1 MNELKEKT
9 GISQIRIK
17 QFHEKIFAWW
27 KKNKRSLPW
36 RETTNP
42 YYIMISEIMLQQTQV
57 NRSIE
62 KYLEFIEKYPTIK
75 ELAEA
80 SVSSVLKNWSGL
92 GYNRRALWLHE
103 AANQIL
109 TLKEFP
115 KTQEELQK
123 LKGIG
128 PYTSRSILIFAFN
141 YDIATVDI
149 NIRRILIAENFAK
162 EKTKEKELF
171 IIAQKLLPKSKARDW
186 HNALMDYGSLVL
198 TSAKTG
204 IKPKT
209 ATSNHSKEN
218 RRFRGV
224 IVKYLTRNSKVKKEQ
239 LVKDCNIPTEK
250 IADILEDLIA
260 DGLVTK
266 RKKYYT
272 LPE

>member
-1 MNELKEKT
+1 MNELKEMT
-9 GISQIRIK
+9 RISEAKIK
-17 QFHEKIFAWW
+17 KFHEKIFAWW
-27 KKNKRSLPW
+27 KKNKRLLPW

-57 NRSIE
+57 NRSKE
-62 KYLEFIEKYPTIK
+62 KYLEFIKNYPTIE

-80 SVSSVLKNWSGL
+80 SISSVLTSWSGL

-103 AANQIL
+103 AANQIVK
-109 TLKEFP
+109 LKEFP

-141 YDIATVDI
+141 YDIATVDT
-149 NIRRILIAENFAK
+149 NIRRILITENFAK
-162 EKTKEKELF
+162 EQTKEKELF
-171 IIAQKLLPKSKARDW
+171 TIAQKLLPKGKARDW

-209 ATSNHSKEN
+209 TTSSKSKEN
-218 RRFRGV
+218 RLFRGR
-224 IVKYLTRNSKVKKEQ
+224 IVKYLTRNSKAKKEQ
-239 LVKDCNIPTEK
+239 LVKECKIPAEK
-250 IADILEDLIA
+250 INDILVGLIA
-260 DGLVTK
+260 DGLVAKTK
-266 RKKYYT
+266 EDYM
-272 LPE
+272 LPV

>member
-1 MNELKEKT
+1 MT
-9 GISQIRIK
+9 SISERKIK
-17 QFHEKIFAWW
+17 NFHESIFTWW

-42 YYIMISEIMLQQTQV
+42 YYIMIAEIMLQQTQV

-62 KYLEFIEKYPTIK
+62 KYLEFIKKFPTME

-80 SVSSVLKNWSGL
+80 SVSTVLTTWSGL
-92 GYNRRALWLHE
+92 GYNKRALWLHE
-103 AANQIL
+103 AANQIV
-109 TLKEFP
+109 KQNEFP
-115 KTQEELQK
+115 KTPEELQK

-141 YDIATVDI
+141 YDIATVDT

-162 EKTKEKELF
+162 EDTKEKELF
-171 IIAQKLLPKSKARDW
+171 IIAYKLLPKGRARDW
-186 HNALMDYGSLVL
+186 HNALMDYGSLVS

-209 ATSNHSKEN
+209 ANSNKSKEN

-224 IVKYLTRNSKVKKEQ
+224 IVKYLTRTSKAKKEQ
-239 LVKDCNIPTEK
+239 IVKNCDIPTEK
-250 IADILEDLIA
+250 IEEILIGLIA

-266 RKKYYT
+266 TKNYYT

>member
-1 MNELKEKT
+1 MNELKEIT
-9 GISQIRIK
+9 RISETRIRK
-17 QFHEKIFAWW
+17 FHEKIFTWW

-62 KYLEFIEKYPTIK
+62 KYLEFIDKYPTIK
-75 ELAEA
+75 DLAEA
-80 SVSSVLKNWSGL
+80 SVSSVLKSWSGL

-103 AANQIL
+103 AANQIVK
-109 TLKEFP
+109 LKDFP
-115 KTQEELQK
+115 ETPEELQK

-141 YDIATVDI
+141 YDIATVDT

-162 EKTKEKELF
+162 EETKEKELF
-171 IIAQKLLPKSKARDW
+171 IIAQKLLPKGKARDW
-186 HNALMDYGSLVL
+186 HNALMDFGSLVL

-209 ATSNHSKEN
+209 TTSRNSKEN
-218 RRFRGV
+218 RRFRGI
-224 IVKYLTRNSKVKKEQ
+224 IVKYLTRNSKALKERMI
-239 LVKDCNIPTEK
+239 KNCNIPTEK
-250 IADILEDLIA
+250 IDDILEGLLA
-260 DGLVTK
+260 DGLIIK
-266 RKKYYT
+266 IRKYYA

>member
-1 MNELKEKT
+1 MTK
-9 GISQIRIK
+9 ISEIK
-17 QFHEKIFAWW
+17 IKKFHEKIFAWW

-36 RETTNP
+36 RETRNP

-57 NRSIE
+57 SRSKE

-80 SVSSVLKNWSGL
+80 SVSSVLKSWSGL

-103 AANQIL
+103 AANQIV

-115 KTQEELQK
+115 KTPEELQK

-141 YDIATVDI
+141 YDIATVDT

-162 EKTKEKELF
+162 KDTKEKKLF
-171 IIAQKLLPKSKARDW
+171 IIAQKLLPKGKARDW

-209 ATSNHSKEN
+209 ANSNKSKEN

>member
-1 MNELKEKT
+1 MT
-9 GISQIRIK
+9 SISEIK
-17 QFHEKIFAWW
+17 IKKFHEKIFTWW
-27 KKNKRSLPW
+27 KENKRSLPW

-62 KYLEFIEKYPTIK
+62 KYLEFIKKYPTIK

-80 SVSSVLKNWSGL
+80 SVSSVLKSWSGL

-103 AANQIL
+103 AANQIVKQ
-109 TLKEFP
+109 KEFP

-141 YDIATVDI
+141 YDIATVDT
-149 NIRRILIAENFAK
+149 NIRRVLIAENFAK
-162 EKTKEKELF
+162 NDTKEKELF
-171 IIAQKLLPKSKARDW
+171 IIAQKILPKGKARDW

-209 ATSNHSKEN
+209 TTSNNSKES
-218 RRFRGV
+218 RRQRGI
-224 IVKYLTRNSKVKKEQ
+224 IVKYLTRNSKAKKEQ
-239 LVKDCNIPTEK
+239 IVNDCNILNEK
-250 IADILEDLIA
+250 IDDILLGLMA
-260 DGLVTK
+260 DGLVAKT
-266 RKKYYT
+266 KKYYI
-272 LPE
+272 LPD

>member
-1 MNELKEKT
+1 MT
-9 GISQIRIK
+9 SISEIK
-17 QFHEKIFAWW
+17 IKKFHEKIFTWW
-27 KKNKRSLPW
+27 KENKRSLPW

-62 KYLEFIEKYPTIK
+62 KYLEFIKKYPTIK

-80 SVSSVLKNWSGL
+80 SVSFVLKSWSGL

-103 AANQIL
+103 AANQIVKQ
-109 TLKEFP
+109 KEFP

-128 PYTSRSILIFAFN
+128 SYTSRSILIFAFN
-141 YDIATVDI
+141 YDIATVDT
-149 NIRRILIAENFAK
+149 NIRRVLIAENFAK
-162 EKTKEKELF
+162 NDTKEKELF
-171 IIAQKLLPKSKARDW
+171 IIAQKILPKGKARDW

-209 ATSNHSKEN
+209 TTSNNSKES
-218 RRFRGV
+218 RRQRGI
-224 IVKYLTRNSKVKKEQ
+224 IVKYLTRNSKAKKEQ
-239 LVKDCNIPTEK
+239 IVNDCNILNEK
-250 IADILEDLIA
+250 IDDILLGLMA
-260 DGLVTK
+260 DGLVAKT
-266 RKKYYT
+266 KKYYI
-272 LPE
+272 LPD